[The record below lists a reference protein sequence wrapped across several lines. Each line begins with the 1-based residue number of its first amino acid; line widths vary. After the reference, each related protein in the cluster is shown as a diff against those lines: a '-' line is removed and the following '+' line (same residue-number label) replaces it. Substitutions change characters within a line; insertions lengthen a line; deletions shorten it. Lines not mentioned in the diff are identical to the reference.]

1 VFEAFLFRPLQKV
14 RGRFNVWVNWWVP
27 RHSRCKA
34 IVLFRYHRSHECHIT
49 DHSIFKWAVR
59 RVSCLESQIKQE
71 NIRNRKRNISEVLSK
86 QPWIRDLFENYSACP
101 CCGFNRMLLLGKQ
114 MTAIFNTWIWHRDYQ
129 PVLIWINTWRLY
141 DMNDLIKLQLKDVSD
156 TVPNHT

>member
-1 VFEAFLFRPLQKV
+1 MFEAFLFRPLQKV
-14 RGRFNVWVNWWVP
+14 RGRSNVWVNWRVP

-34 IVLFRYHRSHECHIT
+34 IVLLRCHRSHECHIT

-86 QPWIRDLFENYSACP
+86 QPWTRDLFENYSPCP
-101 CCGFNRMLLLGKQ
+101 CCGFNRMLLLGKR
-114 MTAIFNTWIWHRDYQ
+114 MTIFITWIWHRDYHL
-129 PVLIWINTWRLY
+129 VLTWINTWRLY
-141 DMNDLIKLQLKDVSD
+141 DMNDLIKLQLKDVTDS
-156 TVPNHT
+156 VLNHA